1 MKKLITMPK
10 LSANMENGL
19 LVTLCKHTGDKVQKG
34 DVLFEIET
42 EKVVSE
48 VESEEEG
55 TLVKL
60 YFKEGDNIK
69 VDEII
74 AEIETVEWG

>member
-1 MKKLITMPK
+1 MKKIITMPR
-10 LSANMENGL
+10 LSANMESGL
-19 LVTLCKHTGDKVQKG
+19 LVNLCKKPGDDIKKG
-34 DVLFEIET
+34 DVLFEVET

-48 VESEEEG
+48 IESEDEG

-74 AEIETVEWG
+74 AEIETAE

>member
-1 MKKLITMPK
+1 MIKLIKMPK
-10 LSANMENGL
+10 LSANMESGL
-19 LVTLCKHTGDKVQKG
+19 LVTLCKQLGDDVKKG
-34 DVLFEIET
+34 DVLFEVET

-48 VESEEEG
+48 VESEEDG
-55 TLVKL
+55 KIVNL

-74 AEIETVEWG
+74 AEIEIA

>member
-1 MKKLITMPK
+1 MIKLIKMPK
-10 LSANMENGL
+10 LSANMESGL
-19 LVTLCKHTGDKVQKG
+19 LVTLCKENGDNIQKG
-34 DVLFEIET
+34 DVLFEVET

-48 VESEEEG
+48 IESEEAG
-55 TLVKL
+55 KIVNL

-74 AEIETVEWG
+74 AEIETAE

>member
-1 MKKLITMPK
+1 MKKLIAMPK

-19 LVTLCKHTGDKVQKG
+19 LVTLCKQTGDDVQKG
-34 DVLFEIET
+34 DVIFEVET

-48 VESEEEG
+48 IESEEDG
-55 TLVKL
+55 KIVKL
-60 YFKEGDNIK
+60 YFKEGDIIK

-74 AEIETVEWG
+74 AEIETAE

>member
-10 LSANMENGL
+10 LSANMESGL
-19 LVTLCKHTGDKVQKG
+19 LVTLCKQAGDDIKKG
-34 DVLFEIET
+34 DVLFEVET

-48 VESEEEG
+48 IESEEDG
-55 TLVKL
+55 NLVSL
-60 YFKEGDNIK
+60 YYKEGDNIK

-74 AEIETVEWG
+74 AEIETAE